1 MRILYTYRS
10 LAIWGGIER
19 ILVDKMN
26 RLATMYRDEVYM
38 LTTDQGEHPVVYSL
52 SDAVHLEDLDIRFH
66 LQYRYSVWRRPF
78 EAMRLT
84 RCFEQRLAEQISHI
98 QPDVIV
104 CTTADPVASIVKVKG
119 DIPLI
124 VESHSIFT
132 RTFGEKGIRQ
142 RYVAWLLKKG
152 LKKTASVVAL
162 TEGDAAEWRKI
173 HHDVRVIPDMVHL
186 GSPSDEGAA
195 CKRVIFVGRLDY
207 QKRVMD
213 IIDIWQRVHPHF
225 PDWQLDIYG
234 EGEQQA
240 EAERA
245 ACALNMN
252 INVHQPTQ
260 RIFDRY
266 RESAFLVSVSL
277 FEPFGMVMPEAMSCG
292 LPVIAYDCP
301 YGPADIIT
309 DGVDGFLIAQD
320 DKQMFGD
327 RMCQLMADENL
338 RRQMGEA
345 AVLSAQR
352 YSAERI
358 MPQWKQLFE
367 EIIH

>member
-1 MRILYTYRS
+1 MRVLYTFRS

-26 RLATMYRDEVYM
+26 HLVTMYGDEVYM
-38 LTTDQGEHPVVYSL
+38 LTTDQGEHPVVYPL

-66 LQYRYSVWRRPF
+66 QQYRYPVWQRPF
-78 EAMRLT
+78 QAMRL
-84 RCFEQRLAEQISHI
+84 RRLFEQRLAERIAQIL
-98 QPDVIV
+98 PDVII
-104 CTTADPVASIVKVKG
+104 CTAVDPVHSIAKVKG
-119 DIPLI
+119 SVPLI
-124 VESHSIFT
+124 VESHSICI
-132 RTFGEKGIRQ
+132 RTFGEKGLWQ
-142 RYVAWLLKKG
+142 RNIARLLRKG
-152 LKKTASVVAL
+152 LKRAACVVAL
-162 TEGDAAEWRKI
+162 TEGDAAEWRKV

-186 GSPSDEGAA
+186 DSPSDECAV

-240 EAERA
+240 KAERA

-260 RIFDRY
+260 QIFDCY

-320 DKQMFGD
+320 DKQAFAD

>member
-1 MRILYTYRS
+1 MFRS

-19 ILVDKMN
+19 VLVEKMN
-26 RLATMYRDEVYM
+26 YLVTTFSEEIYM
-38 LTTDQGEHPVVYSL
+38 LTTDQGQHPVAYPL
-52 SDAVHLEDLDIRFH
+52 NDDVHFEDLDIRFH
-66 LQYRYSVWRRPF
+66 QQYRYSVLQRLWKARQLRR
-78 EAMRLT
+78 L
-84 RCFEQRLAEQISHI
+84 FEQRLAERISHI
-98 QPDVIV
+98 QPDVVV

-142 RYVAWLLKKG
+142 RCAAWLLKKG
-152 LKKTASVVAL
+152 LKKTACVVAL
-162 TEGDAAEWRKI
+162 TEGDAVEWRKV

-186 GSPSDEGAA
+186 GSPSDEGAV

-240 EAERA
+240 EAERM

-252 INVHQPTQ
+252 VNVHKPTQ
-260 RIFDRY
+260 QIFDCY
-266 RESAFLVSVSL
+266 RESTFLVSVSL
-277 FEPFGMVMPEAMSCG
+277 FEPFGMVIPEAMSCG

-320 DKQMFGD
+320 DKQMFAD